1 MKVYGYRNNVEGIVD
16 IKDTMEAFGEYVDG
30 SVEMV
35 SLTAEYVLLYNSGSS
50 LDNEEL
56 EANVA
61 WFDNDELV
69 DVICGRCFVCR
80 RTKEGFSGIEES
92 DIPVIKR
99 MLIQHKK

>member
-1 MKVYGYRNNVEGIVD
+1 MKVYGYRNNEEGITE
-16 IKDTMEAFGEYVDG
+16 IENSKESFMGYVDG
-30 SVEMV
+30 SVEV
-35 SLTAEYVLLYNSGSS
+35 VGLTAEYVLLCNSESS

-56 EANVA
+56 EPNVA

-69 DVICGRCFVCR
+69 DIICGRCFVCR
-80 RTKEGFSGIEES
+80 RTGEGFSGIEES